1 MTNKKSERK
10 VKTNKNQDKL
20 RTMKTVYNKECHIP
34 KLLTNFYKKLK
45 KIIQRKGESKINSKN
60 IHRT

>member
-34 KLLTNFYKKLK
+34 KLLTNFYKKQN
-45 KIIQRKGESKINSKN
+45 KIIQKKGE
-60 IHRT
+60 